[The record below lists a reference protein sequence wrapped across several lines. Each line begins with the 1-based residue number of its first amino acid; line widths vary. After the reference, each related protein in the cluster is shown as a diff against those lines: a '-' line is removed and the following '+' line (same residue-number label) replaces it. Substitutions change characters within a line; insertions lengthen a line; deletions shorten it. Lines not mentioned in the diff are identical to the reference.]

1 MVDYKVNG
9 LDVFAE
15 KFKNFSDN
23 FIIVGG
29 NSMFSCYGGCG
40 NRF

>member
-23 FIIVGG
+23 FIIVFVS
-29 NSMFSCYGGCG
+29 N
-40 NRF
+40 